1 MSTKTITKKDA
12 KPFLK
17 WAGGKRQLLS
27 QYDKYFPK
35 DFNTYFEPFV
45 GGGAVFFHLLPRKAH
60 LNDVNKDLINAYR
73 AIKDDLGELT
83 TILKELEEDYL
94 EKGKSGRK
102 EFFYSMRDQYNL
114 LRNDDIERVA
124 LLFFLNKTCFNGM
137 YRVNNSG
144 EFNVP
149 HGRYKNP
156 TILDEENL
164 ESVSASLKKT
174 KFTSVDFEKTVKDA
188 KKGDFV
194 YFDPPYDPV
203 KDDSFTDYSKG
214 GFGKE
219 DQIRLRDTFAKLD
232 ERGCLV
238 MLSNSY
244 TDFIKDIYDDYRIET
259 VKASRC
265 INSDA
270 TKRGQVNE
278 VLIFNY

>member
-1 MSTKTITKKDA
+1 MSKLLKKQKT

-27 QYDKYFPK
+27 QYDEYFPK
-35 DFNTYFEPFV
+35 DFNTFFEPFV
-45 GGGAVFFHLLPRKAH
+45 GGGAVFFHFLPKKAH
-60 LNDVNKDLINAYR
+60 LNDVNKDLINAYK
-73 AIKDDLGELT
+73 AIKNDLGELT

-94 EKGKSGRK
+94 DKGKVARK
-102 EFFYSMRDQYNL
+102 KFFYSMRDRYNSL
-114 LRNDDIERVA
+114 EKGDVERTA

-144 EFNVP
+144 GFNVP

-156 TILDEENL
+156 TILDEKTL
-164 ESVSASLKKT
+164 ESVSSSLRNT
-174 KFTSVDFEKTVKDA
+174 KLTSVDFKKAVKNA

-203 KDDSFTDYSKG
+203 KKDSFTDYSKN
-214 GFGKE
+214 GFDKE
-219 DQIRLRDTFAKLD
+219 DQIRLRDTFAELD
-232 ERGCLV
+232 KKGCLV

-244 TDFIKDIYDDYRIET
+244 TDFIKDIYGEYRIET
-259 VKASRC
+259 VQAGRS

-270 TKRGQVNE
+270 DGRGKVKE
-278 VLIFNY
+278 VVILNY